1 MKITKR
7 QLKRIIKEEKR
18 KLLKENDDVIDGYYN
33 AISQLIFDDM
43 AAAGVDP
50 HENPEEIDYAVAA
63 LQKLIKDLQAVNY

>member
-7 QLKRIIKEEKR
+7 QLRRIIKEEKQS
-18 KLLKENDDVIDGYYN
+18 LLKENDDIIDGYYN

-50 HENPEEIDYAVAA
+50 HETPEEIDYAVAA
-63 LQKLIKDLQAVNY
+63 LQNLITDLQAGNF